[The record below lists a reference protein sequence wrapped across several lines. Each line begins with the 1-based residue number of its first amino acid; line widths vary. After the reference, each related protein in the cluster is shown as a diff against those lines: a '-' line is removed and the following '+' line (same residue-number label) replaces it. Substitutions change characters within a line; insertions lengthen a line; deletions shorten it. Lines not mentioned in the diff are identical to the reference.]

1 MIARGWPARRQRPH
15 LEVAVLADGRELG
28 AAMLRRLVIGQCL
41 VLALHLPW
49 MPIWLVALAL
59 GVAAW
64 RYFQLRQRLPPAG
77 RLVRLGGVAVL
88 LGALWLQYGAMHE
101 MDGLIG
107 LLLGVYLL
115 KLLETH
121 DRRGARV
128 VVVIGIIA
136 TGVAFLHDQGIAMAL
151 GALVALA
158 WLLQSLNWLA
168 GAPDARRAWAETGWL
183 LLYSAPLMVLL
194 FLVVPR
200 LGPLWSMPQMDRAS
214 TGLSDEVSPGDIAQL
229 SRSDARVFRAAFDGE
244 EPATHERYW
253 RVYTL
258 SGTDGQRWFR
268 ASPDELAATLGR
280 SDDVFVREGRRSPWV
295 DEAAGEGRFRAELLL
310 EPDSRPWLP
319 SLGTPLATDS
329 EQRYLVDGTLERLA
343 AQGSRS
349 LLRLESS
356 GAAPA
361 NADPAGDAW
370 NTLLPNRANPRTR
383 ALGER
388 LWQESGGDKHA
399 FLAAVMAQF
408 GESPFRYTLMPPR
421 LNSRHRVDEFLFESR
436 AGYCTHYASAAAT
449 LIRAAGI
456 PARLVVGFLGGER
469 HPDGYFT
476 IRDYDA
482 HAWVEVWLD
491 GAWQRL
497 DPTAAI
503 APERIELG
511 PQAVEGSAAAFLADS
526 PFSSLRLRELGWANR
541 LRLRWENLEYQWQ
554 RGVIGYQREAAR
566 SFMQRLGERLEA
578 GYGWLMAHLR
588 SAAWKAMA
596 WLGGTALGLAGLTWL
611 LCQGLRQRRW
621 RSESAML
628 GYLQDRLVRLGLGPD
643 SGETPAGHLRRVAPA
658 CGPAGEA
665 LRTVAEEYERLAYA
679 PLNEVEKRAGRRR
692 LRQAIKGIRRHLTK
706 RRYRAHRT
714 GAAGDDVAS

>member
-1 MIARGWPARRQRPH
+1 MIGSGWLVHRQGSRP
-15 LEVAVLADGRELG
+15 EAAVLADGRELG

-41 VLALHLPW
+41 VLALHLLW
-49 MPIWLVALAL
+49 MPAWLVGLAIS
-59 GVAAW
+59 VAAW
-64 RYFQLRQRLPPAG
+64 RYFELRQRLPPAG
-77 RLVRLGGVAVL
+77 RLLRLGGVALL
-88 LGALWLQYGAMHE
+88 LGALWLQYGAMHQME
-101 MDGLIG
+101 GLIG

-136 TGVAFLHDQGIAMAL
+136 TGVAFLHDQGILMAL
-151 GALVALA
+151 GALVVLA

-168 GAPDARRAWAETGWL
+168 GAPDARSAWGEAGWL
-183 LLYSAPLMVLL
+183 LLYSAPLMVVL
-194 FLVVPR
+194 FLAFPR
-200 LGPLWSMPQMDRAS
+200 LGPLWNMPQMDRAS
-214 TGLSDEVSPGDIAQL
+214 TGLADEVSPGDIAQL

-244 EPATHERYW
+244 EPATHDRYW

-258 SGTDGQRWFR
+258 SATDGQRWFR
-268 ASPDELAATLGR
+268 APPDELAATLGR
-280 SDDVFVREGRRSPWV
+280 SEDAFVRQGRRSPWV
-295 DEAAGEGRFRAELLL
+295 EEAAGAGRFRAELLL

-319 SLGTPLATDS
+319 TLGTPLATGS

-343 AQGSRS
+343 AEGSRS

-383 ALGER
+383 ALGEQ

-511 PQAVEGSAAAFLADS
+511 PQAVEGSAEAFLADS
-526 PFSSLRLRELGWANR
+526 PFSSLRLRELGWANH

-566 SFMQRLGERLEA
+566 AFMERLGERLEA
-578 GYGWLMAHLR
+578 GYGWLHAQLR
-588 SAAWKAMA
+588 SAPWVAAA
-596 WLGGTALGLAGLTWL
+596 WLGGTVLGLAGLAWL
-611 LCQGLRQRRW
+611 LRFGLRQRRW
-621 RSESAML
+621 RNESTMV
-628 GYLQDRLVRLGLGPD
+628 GYLQGRLVRLGLGPVP
-643 SGETPAGHLRRVAPA
+643 GESPAAHLRRVAPN
-658 CGPAGEA
+658 CGLSGSALEA
-665 LRTVAEEYERLAYA
+665 VAEEYERLAYA
-679 PLNEVEKRAGRRR
+679 PLNEAERSAGRRR
-692 LRQAIKGIRRHLTK
+692 LRLAIRKVHLSLPKARNRARRG
-706 RRYRAHRT
+706 
-714 GAAGDDVAS
+714 GAAGEDVAS

>member
-1 MIARGWPARRQRPH
+1 MIGNGWLWRRERPRP
-15 LEVAVLADGRELG
+15 EVAVLADGRELG

-41 VLALHLPW
+41 VLALHLTW
-49 MPIWLVALAL
+49 MPAWLVGLAIC
-59 GVAAW
+59 VAAW
-64 RYFQLRQRLPPAG
+64 RYLELRQRLPPAG
-77 RLVRLGGVAVL
+77 WLLRLGGVVLL
-88 LGALWLQYGAMHE
+88 LGALWLQYGAMYQME
-101 MDGLIG
+101 GLIG

-115 KLLETH
+115 KLLEAH

-128 VVVIGIIA
+128 VVVIGLIA
-136 TGVAFLHDQGIAMAL
+136 TGVAFLHDQGIPIAL

-168 GAPDARRAWAETGWL
+168 GAPDARRAWGETGWL
-183 LLYSAPLMVLL
+183 LLYSTPLMVVL
-194 FLVVPR
+194 FLTVPR
-200 LGPLWSMPQMDRAS
+200 LEPLWSMPQMDRAS

-268 ASPDELAATLGR
+268 APPDELAATLGR
-280 SDDVFVREGRRSPWV
+280 SEDAFVREGLRSPWV
-295 DEAAGEGRFRAELLL
+295 DEASGEGRFRAELLL
-310 EPDSRPWLP
+310 EADSRLWLP

-329 EQRYLVDGTLERLA
+329 EQRYLADGTLERLVA
-343 AQGSRS
+343 RGSRS

-356 GAAPA
+356 GAAPV
-361 NADPAGDAW
+361 NADPAGAAW

-399 FLAAVMAQF
+399 FLAAIMAHF

-421 LNSRHRVDEFLFESR
+421 LGSRHRVDEFLFESR
-436 AGYCTHYASAAAT
+436 SGYCTHYASAAAT
-449 LIRAAGI
+449 LIRTAGI

-482 HAWVEVWLD
+482 HAWVEVWLE
-491 GAWQRL
+491 GAWLRL

-511 PQAVEGSAAAFLADS
+511 PQAVEGSAEAFLADS
-526 PFSSLRLRELGWANR
+526 PFSLRLRELGWANR

-554 RGVIGYQREAAR
+554 RGVIDYQREAAR
-566 SFMQRLGERLEA
+566 AFIQRLGEGLET
-578 GYGWLMAHLR
+578 GYDWLRMQLR
-588 SAAWKAMA
+588 SAPWTAVA
-596 WLGGTALGLAGLTWL
+596 WLGGAALGLTGLAWL
-611 LCQGLRQRRW
+611 LRLGLRQRRW

-628 GYLQDRLVRLGLGPD
+628 GYLRGRLVRLGLGPVF
-643 SGETPAGHLRRVAPA
+643 GETPASHLRRVAPA
-658 CGPAGEA
+658 CGPARAA
-665 LRTVAEEYERLAYA
+665 LHAVAEEYERLAYA
-679 PLNEVEKRAGRRR
+679 PLNDAERRAGRRR
-692 LRQAIKGIRRHLTK
+692 LRQAIRKIGRRLPK
-706 RRYRAHRT
+706 APYLARRT

>member
-1 MIARGWPARRQRPH
+1 MIARGWLARRQRPRP
-15 LEVAVLADGRELG
+15 EAAVLADGRELG

-41 VLALHLPW
+41 VLALHLAW

-64 RYFQLRQRLPPAG
+64 RFLELRQRLPPAG
-77 RLVRLGGVAVL
+77 RVLRLGGVVAL
-88 LGALWLQYGAMHE
+88 LGALWLHYGVMSQME
-101 MDGLIG
+101 GLIG

-136 TGVAFLHDQGIAMAL
+136 TGVAFLHDQGIPMAL
-151 GALVALA
+151 GALVALG

-168 GAPDARRAWAETGWL
+168 GAPDARRAWGETAWL
-183 LLYSAPLMVLL
+183 LLYSAPLMVVL
-194 FLVVPR
+194 FLVFPR

-258 SGTDGQRWFR
+258 SGTDGRRWFR
-268 ASPDELAATLGR
+268 APPDELAATLGLTEASFAR
-280 SDDVFVREGRRSPWV
+280 QGRRSPWV

-310 EPDSRPWLP
+310 DPDSRPWLP

-329 EQRYLVDGTLERLA
+329 EQRYLADGTLERLA
-343 AQGSRS
+343 GGGSRS
-349 LLRLESS
+349 LLRRESR

-370 NTLLPNRANPRTR
+370 NTMLPNRANPRTR

-399 FLAAVMAQF
+399 FLAAGMAPF
-408 GESPFRYTLMPPR
+408 GEAPFRYTLMPPR

-456 PARLVVGFLGGER
+456 PSRLVVGFLGGER

-491 GAWQRL
+491 GGWQRL

-511 PQAVEGSAAAFLADS
+511 PQAVEGSAETFLADS
-526 PFSSLRLRELGWANR
+526 PFSSLRLRELDWANR

-554 RGVIGYQREAAR
+554 RGVIGYQREVAR
-566 SFMQRLGERLEA
+566 SFMQRLGERLEV

-588 SAAWKAMA
+588 SAPWVVVAWLSGAVLALVGMA
-596 WLGGTALGLAGLTWL
+596 WLLRL
-611 LCQGLRQRRW
+611 GLRQRRW
-621 RSESAML
+621 RNESAML
-628 GYLQDRLVRLGLGPD
+628 EYLQERLARLGLEPV
-643 SGETPAGHLRRVAPA
+643 SGETPAGHLRRVASA
-658 CGPAGEA
+658 CGPASGALEA
-665 LRTVAEEYERLAYA
+665 VVEEYERLAYA
-679 PLNEVEKRAGRRR
+679 PLNEADRRAGLRR
-692 LRQAIKGIRRHLTK
+692 LRQAVQKVRRRLPKARYRIRRG
-706 RRYRAHRT
+706 
-714 GAAGDDVAS
+714 GAAREDVAS